1 MTIHFVCA
9 FVRNRAESP
18 EAHSPGQRP
27 VVNAPPII
35 RPVRAK
41 AFMCVEGFCPFRA
54 NKPPSVYP
62 RAMPWAKC
70 NLALSGRIPRS
81 QIGIRAHPIV
91 RKSAFGRIP
100 LGENRHSG
108 ASHWGKSAFGRIPR
122 SQSELMRISWASLL
136 TSPSPLGEV
145 GD

>member
-9 FVRNRAESP
+9 FVYNRAESS

-62 RAMPWAKC
+62 RAMP
-70 NLALSGRIPRS
+70 
-81 QIGIRAHPIV
+81 
-91 RKSAFGRIP
+91 
-100 LGENRHSG
+100 
-108 ASHWGKSAFGRIPR
+108 
-122 SQSELMRISWASLL
+122 
-136 TSPSPLGEV
+136 
-145 GD
+145 

>member
-81 QIGIRAHPIV
+81 
-91 RKSAFGRIP
+91 
-100 LGENRHSG
+100 
-108 ASHWGKSAFGRIPR
+108 
-122 SQSELMRISWASLL
+122 
-136 TSPSPLGEV
+136 
-145 GD
+145 

>member
-70 NLALSGRIPRS
+70 NLALSGRIPLFA
-81 QIGIRAHPIV
+81 IGIRAHPIGV
-91 RKSAFGRIP
+91 
-100 LGENRHSG
+100 NRHSG
-108 ASHWGKSAFGRIPR
+108 AFHWGKSAFGRIPR
-122 SQSELMRISWASLL
+122 S
-136 TSPSPLGEV
+136 
-145 GD
+145 

>member
-70 NLALSGRIPRS
+70 SLALSGRIPLF
-81 QIGIRAHPIV
+81 A
-91 RKSAFGRIP
+91 
-100 LGENRHSG
+100 NRHSG
-108 ASHWGKSAFGRIPR
+108 ASLVLNRNSCAFRG
-122 SQSELMRISWASLL
+122 LHY
-136 TSPSPLGEV
+136 
-145 GD
+145 

>member
-81 QIGIRAHPIV
+81 QIGIWAHPIGV
-91 RKSAFGRIP
+91 
-100 LGENRHSG
+100 NRHSD
-108 ASHWGKSAFGRIPR
+108 ASHWGKSAFGRILVR
-122 SQSELMRISWASLL
+122 KSAFGRI
-136 TSPSPLGEV
+136 PSFVIGTHAHFV
-145 GD
+145 GLHY

>member
-1 MTIHFVCA
+1 MTTHFVCA
-9 FVRNRAESP
+9 FVRNRAESQ
-18 EAHSPGQRP
+18 EVHSPGQRP

-41 AFMCVEGFCPFRA
+41 AFMRVEGFCPFRA

-70 NLALSGRIPRS
+70 NLALSGRIPLFANRHS
-81 QIGIRAHPIV
+81 GAFHWGKSAFGASIV

-100 LGENRHSG
+100 LG
-108 ASHWGKSAFGRIPR
+108 
-122 SQSELMRISWASLL
+122 
-136 TSPSPLGEV
+136 
-145 GD
+145 